1 MITYQGKTTDTS
13 HAPTD
18 FLFIFFLTSLLLS
31 HTAVRKPSCRVLPTL
46 LTASQASLFIPPPPF
61 LPRCVRR
68 VSNGCANRSAPAER
82 NHPGPSPSLPAAS
95 RLPAA
100 RFRSVSFLTSCRTA
114 GFPPPAPQPWPFWGR
129 ELKERSGQRHPA
141 APTRP
146 PPAPL
151 RPRSGPGAP
160 PQSPVP
166 PTAASPEPARFW
178 GLRPCS
184 PKRLS
189 GPRGL
194 LALIMRRDPSPP
206 LRARRPPPLT
216 RLLRQPP
223 PGPVSRFRPAPPRPP
238 PASPLVGGK
247 PPPPADWFERVPIT
261 ARTALGADW
270 LAQTSPG

>member
-1 MITYQGKTTDTS
+1 M
-13 HAPTD
+13 
-18 FLFIFFLTSLLLS
+18 SLLLS

-46 LTASQASLFIPPPPF
+46 LAASQASLFIPPPPF

-151 RPRSGPGAP
+151 RPRSGPGQA
-160 PQSPVP
+160 PVP
-166 PTAASPEPARFW
+166 PHSPRCPPQPPA
-178 GLRPCS
+178 
-184 PKRLS
+184 
-189 GPRGL
+189 
-194 LALIMRRDPSPP
+194 PSPP
-206 LRARRPPPLT
+206 DS
-216 RLLRQPP
+216 
-223 PGPVSRFRPAPPRPP
+223 GDFVPAPQN
-238 PASPLVGGK
+238 ASAAPEGSSPSSGGET
-247 PPPPADWFERVPIT
+247 PPPPSGPGAPRPSPGSSVSRRRARSRASDRPRRARLPPPHWSVASPRRQLIGLSGCRSPLERPWVPIGWRRRHR
-261 ARTALGADW
+261 AEGSAPPVGI
-270 LAQTSPG
+270 

>member
-1 MITYQGKTTDTS
+1 MCKPLC
-13 HAPTD
+13 ACREEPPRP
-18 FLFIFFLTSLLLS
+18 LS
-31 HTAVRKPSCRVLPTL
+31 
-46 LTASQASLFIPPPPF
+46 Q
-61 LPRCVRR
+61 
-68 VSNGCANRSAPAER
+68 PAR
-82 NHPGPSPSLPAAS
+82 
-95 RLPAA
+95 RLPAP
-100 RFRSVSFLTSCRTA
+100 RRPVSFGFVSYQLPHSRVSPSGTA
-114 GFPPPAPQPWPFWGR
+114 AVAILGARAEGEVGSAAPSGPHTTAARSPQAPVRPRCPPQP
-129 ELKERSGQRHPA
+129 
-141 APTRP
+141 
-146 PPAPL
+146 
-151 RPRSGPGAP
+151 
-160 PQSPVP
+160 PVP

-178 GLRPCS
+178 GLRARS

-238 PASPLVGGK
+238 PAFSLVGGK

>member
-1 MITYQGKTTDTS
+1 M
-13 HAPTD
+13 
-18 FLFIFFLTSLLLS
+18 SLLLS

-82 NHPGPSPSLPAAS
+82 NHPGPPPSLPAAS

-160 PQSPVP
+160 P
-166 PTAASPEPARFW
+166 TAPGAPHSRQP
-178 GLRPCS
+178 
-184 PKRLS
+184 
-189 GPRGL
+189 
-194 LALIMRRDPSPP
+194 
-206 LRARRPPPLT
+206 RARPVLGTSSLLPKTPQRPPRAP
-216 RLLRQPP
+216 RPHHEARPQPP
-223 PGPVSRFRPAPPRPP
+223 PQGPAPPAPHPAPP
-238 PASPLVGGK
+238 SAAAGPGLALPTGPAAPASRLLIGRWQA
-247 PPPPADWFERVPIT
+247 PA
-261 ARTALGADW
+261 A
-270 LAQTSPG
+270 S